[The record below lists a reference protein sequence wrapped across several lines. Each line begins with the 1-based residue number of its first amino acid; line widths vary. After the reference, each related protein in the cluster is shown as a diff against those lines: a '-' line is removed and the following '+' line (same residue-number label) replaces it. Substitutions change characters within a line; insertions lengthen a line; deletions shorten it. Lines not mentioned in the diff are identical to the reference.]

1 LSDLTL
7 FLKKKFWSA
16 LFTAFLF
23 LSCSST
29 DLERNPYL
37 AEYSFQF
44 PINLN
49 LPEYNDLKLAGGS
62 VLISQLGHKGV
73 IVYNINGNT
82 FLAWE
87 ASCPNHAPS
96 SCSQIQVSDFIAEC
110 SCEEYQYNLL
120 TGQLL
125 NPPADAETEYPLL
138 FYRAEVRGNSVVVS
152 N

>member
-16 LFTAFLF
+16 FFIAFLF
-23 LSCSST
+23 LSCSSS

-62 VLISQLGHKGV
+62 VLIPQLGHKGV

-82 FLAWE
+82 FFAWE

-96 SCSQIQVSDFIAEC
+96 SCSQVQVSDFIAEC

-125 NPPADAETEYPLL
+125 NPPEDAETLYPLL
-138 FYRAEVRGNSVVVS
+138 FYRAEVRGNSVVIS

>member
-73 IVYNINGNT
+73 IVYNINGIH
-82 FLAWE
+82 FWLGKRVV
-87 ASCPNHAPS
+87 
-96 SCSQIQVSDFIAEC
+96 QIMR
-110 SCEEYQYNLL
+110 L
-120 TGQLL
+120 
-125 NPPADAETEYPLL
+125 
-138 FYRAEVRGNSVVVS
+138 VVVRKS
-152 N
+152 KLVIL